1 MFATPRWADLFL
13 GLWQGLCIIG
23 NATDSKPLDL
33 ENFSEADLMATAQ
46 ESIGWEEIAEFLA
59 SGPSPE
65 EILAF
70 RPSEVLQTRA
80 RELLLKKNEGSVSW
94 EEERELD
101 EFEQIERF
109 MRLMKAKV
117 RTKKAY

>member
-1 MFATPRWADLFL
+1 
-13 GLWQGLCIIG
+13 
-23 NATDSKPLDL
+23 
-33 ENFSEADLMATAQ
+33 MATAQ

-65 EILAF
+65 QILSF
-70 RPSEVLQTRA
+70 RPSEVSQMRA
-80 RELLLKKNEGSVSW
+80 SELLQKQNEGPISF
-94 EEERELD
+94 EEEKALD

-117 RTKKAY
+117 RIKKAQEPRYPI